1 MTDPYSN
8 LFHQIVL
15 HLPIL
20 TTLCAA
26 FFCAQ
31 LFARYRAKG
40 GGLHLLW
47 WGIGMATYALGTL
60 TEAVTTLFGWHPFVF
75 RLWYVAG
82 AFLGGYPLA
91 QGSIYLLMNRR
102 FAHASAIVVTSFLAV
117 ASTLVFLTPLD
128 TALAE
133 PHRLSGAAIEWT
145 WIRALSPF
153 VNLYSVAFLVG
164 GAVVSALRFRKAAA
178 LRHRYVGN
186 ILIAIG
192 AVLPGIGG
200 AMTRAGYVEVLY
212 VTELVGLLLVYAGY
226 RFNIAER
233 AAPLAASST
242 WAPRTAAVALLGG
255 TLALLAAAPL
265 PAQEEGA
272 KPEAE
277 TAAEEAS
284 PEAEAEALP
293 SFFEK
298 TTVTATGHEADVL
311 ETATPVTVVDR
322 QEIERQTPDNAS
334 DLLRAEPGVDVNGV
348 GPNQSRP
355 IIRGQRGLRVL
366 FLADGLRMNN
376 PRRQSDFGEIPGL
389 IDIDAVETMEVV
401 RGPAS
406 VLYGSDAIGGVL
418 NLITKAPAGE
428 GLHGGVALRYGSAA
442 ESFGVHG
449 ALSGRYDRAAFQLD
463 ASVREADDYEAP
475 DGEFGDIRL
484 ADSVPVL
491 DSGLDDDSL
500 TGTLLW
506 DATESQELSFK
517 LTRYRADQAGFGLVE
532 PELLGDPI
540 GPGDARVRILYPF
553 QDFDRYTI
561 GWQGTDLGRAGD
573 VIEARL
579 YYQDNERELANDI
592 DINIGPLG
600 PGFPDSSVL
609 ADTLNF
615 TDLETWGA
623 RLEARKG
630 LGNDRHLISYGAEGY
645 RDDSFNTDTS
655 TTTTILRFP
664 FPPFELPIV
673 TTDDVANAPN
683 AEHTSW
689 GAFAQAEIAA
699 TDRLLVTAGARYQT
713 VETRAEATPGL
724 DIAGLDFD
732 DDRTVGSISA
742 IFQATPELRVYGSYG
757 TAFRAPNIIER
768 LFNGITPEGIGFQ
781 ILNPALE
788 SETSENIDLGVKYRR
803 DNAVFELT
811 LFRNDIDDGIVQHFL
826 TLEEQQALPEEVQ
839 QQIPPGLAFVVQQ
852 RNADRLRYE
861 GVEVSA
867 GYRAP
872 HDLAFGGNYTY
883 LDAERVGSAN
893 PPTGDTYSDKVNVF
907 ARWEPLDRPFWAEA
921 RVRHN
926 GDDEL
931 ALQPGEPAPVV
942 GTTLPSFTVVA
953 LAGGWTFLERDRARH
968 ELFARLE
975 NLTDELYSESSN
987 ATFFR
992 PQPERDLRV
1001 GYRLRL

>member
-1 MTDPYSN
+1 MDPYSN
-8 LFHQIVL
+8 LIHRIVL

-75 RLWYVAG
+75 RLWYIAG

-91 QGSIYLLMNRR
+91 QGSIYLLMSRR
-102 FAHASAIVVTSFLAV
+102 FAHLSAIAVTGFLAV

-128 TALAE
+128 AALAE
-133 PHRLSGAAIEWT
+133 PHRLSGAVIEWT

-164 GAVVSALRFRKAAA
+164 GAIVSALRFRKAAA

-186 ILIAIG
+186 ILIAVG

-226 RFNIAER
+226 RLNITGKVASPA
-233 AAPLAASST
+233 AAPT
-242 WAPRTAAVALLGG
+242 WAPRAAAVALLGG

-265 PAQEEGA
+265 PAQEEA
-272 KPEAE
+272 EEPEAE
-277 TAAEEAS
+277 TGAEAS
-284 PEAEAEALP
+284 PEAEAESLP

-311 ETATPVTVVDR
+311 ETATPVTVLDR
-322 QEIERQTPDNAS
+322 EEIERQSPDNAS

-389 IDIDAVETMEVV
+389 IDIEAVETVEVV

-406 VLYGSDAIGGVL
+406 VLYGSDAIGGAL

-428 GLHGGVALRYGSAA
+428 GLHGGVQLRYGSAA

-449 ALSGRYDRAAFQLD
+449 ALSGRAERAAFQFD

-475 DGEFGDIRL
+475 DGEFGDLRL
-484 ADSVPVL
+484 ADSALVL

-506 DATESQELSFK
+506 DATESQEASFK

-532 PELLGDPI
+532 PDLIGDTS
-540 GPGDARVRILYPF
+540 GARIRILYPF

-561 GWQGTDLGRAGD
+561 GWQGTDLGRAAD
-573 VIEARL
+573 VVEARL

-592 DINIGPLG
+592 DITVPPPG
-600 PGFPDSSVL
+600 PGAPGL
-609 ADTLNF
+609 LIEADTLNF
-615 TDLETWGA
+615 TDLETWGT

-630 LGNDRHLISYGAEGY
+630 LASDRHLISYGLEGY
-645 RDDSFNTDTS
+645 RDDSFNTDFS
-655 TTTTILRFP
+655 ATTVSLTFP
-664 FPPFELPIV
+664 FPPFVIPV
-673 TTDDVANAPN
+673 DRVTDDVANAPN
-683 AEHTSW
+683 AENTSW

-713 VETRAEATPGL
+713 VETRAEATPGWN
-724 DIAGLDFD
+724 IAGLDFD

-742 IFQATPELRVYGSYG
+742 IFEATPELRLYGSYG
-757 TAFRAPNIIER
+757 TAFRAPNLIER

-781 ILNPALE
+781 ILNPALD

-826 TLEEQQALPEEVQ
+826 SPEEVAALPPDVQ
-839 QQIPPGLAFVVQQ
+839 QQIDDSGAIFVVQQ

-861 GVEVSA
+861 GVEVA
-867 GYRAP
+867 VGYRAA

-883 LDAERVGSAN
+883 LDAERIDSAN

-931 ALQPGEPAPVV
+931 ALQPGEPEPVV

-953 LAGGWTFLERDRARH
+953 LAGGWTFLERDSQRH
-968 ELFARLE
+968 ELFARIE

-992 PQPERDLRV
+992 PQPERDVRV
-1001 GYRLRL
+1001 GYRLRM